1 MAISTCPEGFSK
13 YRNCHPEKFRNLTA
27 KIQVCIRPQESGN
40 VDLTPSQI
48 SQFEISILPLFTHRP
63 EKIGIG
69 WRLIHTPGK
78 ESDDQ
83 SDDRTEEKRQ
93 QKRTP
98 FADLPAR
105 GNNGNQRTQKQIQ
118 KKHFHDNKT
127 FSTNIG
133 HHYANG

>member
-1 MAISTCPEGFSK
+1 
-13 YRNCHPEKFRNLTA
+13 
-27 KIQVCIRPQESGN
+27 

-48 SQFEISILPLFTHRP
+48 SQFAISVLHSLIHRP
-63 EKIGIG
+63 EKIGIR

-78 ESDDQ
+78 EGDYQ

-98 FADLPAR
+98 FADLPVG